1 MTATPFPIRLR
12 VLGRRIAVVSL
23 ISLMVSL
30 AATAEDKKDKKH
42 FQPENLVVSRSVYDN
57 NAGNVAIGAKLPPN
71 CPATAKCPKGSA
83 SADGTYP
90 TVWNND
96 QYDGSFGITS
106 KIFLDQITRTGT
118 FIDTLEVEAHTW
130 V

>member
-42 FQPENLVVSRSVYDN
+42 FQPENLVVSRAVSDDSAEV
-57 NAGNVAIGAKLPPN
+57 GSSPFGAKLPPN
-71 CPATAKCPKGSA
+71 CPASA
-83 SADGTYP
+83 RMYQRKRFS
-90 TVWNND
+90 
-96 QYDGSFGITS
+96 
-106 KIFLDQITRTGT
+106 
-118 FIDTLEVEAHTW
+118 
-130 V
+130 